1 MLHYVVRGSLETCVL
16 WLTSFVPFF
25 CRDGVTSLSVAL
37 QPLFFHSAPPLL
49 ATRNAIP
56 VHTTCFPLHSVYTS
70 LRFHFTNLP
79 LLSSPLLSS
88 PLLYGISHHHLVL
101 IPNRDD
107 STHPFQVNPERWYY
121 HADKTGVVVFQD
133 MVQKYGGASDAS
145 EWPPYYDYKMH
156 YYLIPSHIT
165 SVNIS
170 HLILSHTQAL
180 V

>member
-1 MLHYVVRGSLETCVL
+1 MVSLPSRLLSSPSSFTLHPLSLPLVMPFLSTPLVFHFIPCIL
-16 WLTSFVPFF
+16 HFASTSP
-25 CRDGVTSLSVAL
+25 
-37 QPLFFHSAPPLL
+37 
-49 ATRNAIP
+49 I
-56 VHTTCFPLHSVYTS
+56 
-70 LRFHFTNLP
+70 FHFTP

-101 IPNRDD
+101 IHNRDD

-145 EWPPYYDYKMH
+145 EWPPYYDYQMH